1 MMMPLIK
8 NVCVSLL
15 HVQQDRVFLCY
26 MYSERREY
34 LPQPVLPVF
43 GFNSKKKNIYIE
55 NK

>member
-34 LPQPVLPVF
+34 LPQPCFARFWLQL
-43 GFNSKKKNIYIE
+43 KKEKYIY
-55 NK
+55 